1 MHREYLSAV
10 IIFNLRKSALK
21 VFVLCFLEKGPGV
34 VMAEAN
40 NVKNIGLRGVKVADT
55 RISHV
60 DGTNG
65 ILIYRGYRIE
75 DLAAH
80 STFEETSYLLHHDE
94 LPTAQKLRAYSDALR
109 AERAVPGFV
118 FDALSRMPAGARS
131 MDALQ
136 AAVPLLAAA
145 DPGLADD
152 SREANRARALRLIAR
167 TAGVVAGWHRIRQG
181 REPLPPDDHL
191 AHAGNFLWQMTGQ
204 KPDPGTAKD
213 LDTCL
218 ILHADH
224 SFNASTF
231 ACRAV
236 VSTQAHMYAA
246 VTAGVGALSGSLH
259 GGANAEV
266 LKMLEALQGENDV
279 PGWVRGQLDAGRKI
293 MGMGHAVYKT
303 TDPRARFLKDMC
315 FRLGKKLGQEHW
327 CRLST
332 QVEETAVAEFTK
344 RGKTTIRP
352 NVDFFSAPVYHMM
365 GIPGDLMTP
374 LFAVS
379 RISGWTAH
387 IIEEKFG
394 DAQEKP
400 ALYRPSSEYTGQY
413 CGKEACT
420 YTPVEKRT

>member
-1 MHREYLSAV
+1 MGE
-10 IIFNLRKSALK
+10 
-21 VFVLCFLEKGPGV
+21 
-34 VMAEAN
+34 MN

-80 STFEETSYLLHHDE
+80 STFEETAYLLHHDE
-94 LPTAQKLRAYSDALR
+94 LPSVHKLRGFSDALR
-109 AERAVPGFV
+109 LERPVPAFV
-118 FDALSRMPAGARS
+118 FDALRRMPAEARP
-131 MDALQ
+131 MDVLQ

-152 SREANRARALRLIAR
+152 SREANEARAIRLIAR

-181 REPLPPDDHL
+181 KEPLPPDDHL
-191 AHAGNFLWQMTGQ
+191 AHAGNFLWQMTGE

-246 VTAGVGALSGSLH
+246 AAAGVGALSGSLH

-266 LKMLEALQGENDV
+266 LKMLEALKNEQDV
-279 PGWVRGQLDAGRKI
+279 PGWVRGQLDSGRKI

-303 TDPRARFLKDMC
+303 MDPRARFLKDMC
-315 FRLGKKLGQEHW
+315 FRLGNKLGQEHW
-327 CRLST
+327 CKLST
-332 QVEETAVAEFTK
+332 GIEETAVAEFTR
-344 RGKTTIRP
+344 RGKSTIRP

-379 RISGWTAH
+379 RIAGWTAH

-400 ALYRPSSEYTGQY
+400 ALYRPSSEYTGHY

-420 YTPVEKRT
+420 YTPVEQRK